1 MPSDRSLRKLL
12 LQWGL
17 LWSAII
23 MGSLLWNEHLIRHRI
38 YDFSRHEAETT
49 INKDLTFRR
58 WVTMHGGVY
67 VRPTEQTPPN
77 PWLKIPKRDVLTT
90 DGEPLT
96 LMNPAYVTRQAMSM
110 YNDSFG
116 AKGHITS
123 LHLKNPGNAPDDW
136 EREALQSFEKG
147 ASSASTVAKLGDT
160 QFYRL
165 ILPMKMEQGCL
176 KCHADTGIPLGG
188 IRGGISASIPLTPH
202 LAAAGSSIRGV
213 RTAYGGIWL
222 LGMASIVVGSVLYD
236 RQQRRR
242 EEAEERLQESALFLR
257 ESQAIANLAGWKAN
271 PETGLLRWTDEMYR
285 MLECPADYQLDHESG
300 FLFFDPADREQVK
313 RSTFAAWKNGSG
325 FSITCRM
332 ITLAGRQFWAE
343 LRCMGL
349 VENHS
354 GSYLVGTL
362 QDISAYKQTEEML
375 IAAREAAEASTR
387 TKNELLAV
395 ISHELRTPLNGV
407 IGGAQLLGMTELTDD
422 QQEYLQMVEISASN
436 ELALVNDLLD
446 LASLDASE
454 IKIATAPFALNDS
467 IMNAMLPHRTAIK
480 ERGLTLKSDISPA
493 LCRTVLGDGRR
504 LTQVVSNLI
513 NNAVKFTAQGEIS
526 LAADLLDKGEGSMI
540 LRLVVS
546 DTGIGIAPKDQHRI
560 FEPFVQADM
569 SHTRSYGGTGLGL
582 SICKKLVERMG
593 GAISLESE
601 AGKGSRF
608 TIELPFMAAA
618 PVAEP
623 VVSRISPEPAP
634 ATAITV
640 LIAEDNLINLKATTG
655 MLRKM
660 GCSVVCAADGKEAL
674 AHWMQGGVDVVLM
687 DIQMPVMD
695 GLEALQF
702 IRDKEK
708 QNGSH
713 TPVVALT
720 AHAMHD
726 DRERLLKAGFD
737 GYLAKPV
744 DVQALAAELERVR
757 GALQPSKG

>member
-23 MGSLLWNEHLIRHRI
+23 LGSLLWNEHLIRQRI

-77 PWLKIPKRDVLTT
+77 PWLKTPKRDVLTT
-90 DGEPLT
+90 DGEQLT

-202 LAAAGSSIRGV
+202 FAAAKQSIRSA
-213 RTAYGGIWL
+213 RMAYGGIWL

-257 ESQAIANLAGWKAN
+257 ESQAIANLAGWKSN
-271 PETGLLRWTDEMYR
+271 PETGVLRWTDEMYR

-300 FLFFDPADREQVK
+300 FVFFDPADREQIK
-313 RSTFAAWKNGSG
+313 RSILAAWKSGSG

-332 ITLAGRQFWAE
+332 NTLSGRQFWAE

-349 VENHS
+349 VDNHS

-362 QDISAYKQTEEML
+362 QDITAYKQTEEML

-454 IKIATAPFALNDS
+454 IKIATAPFALHDS
-467 IMNAMLPHRTAIK
+467 IINALLPHRTIIR
-480 ERGLTLKSDISPA
+480 ERGLTFRSDISPA
-493 LCRTVLGDGRR
+493 LYRTVLGDSRR

-513 NNAVKFTAQGEIS
+513 NNAIKFTPQGEIS
-526 LAADLLDKGEGSMI
+526 LKADLLERGAGSVTVRI
-540 LRLVVS
+540 VVS
-546 DTGIGIAPKDQHRI
+546 DTGIGIASKDQQRV

-582 SICKKLVERMG
+582 SICSKLVERMG
-593 GAISLESE
+593 GSISLESE
-601 AGKGSRF
+601 AGAGSRF
-608 TIELPFMAAA
+608 TIELPFVVAD

-623 VVSRISPEPAP
+623 
-634 ATAITV
+634 ATSGTAVEFTPTGSTV
-640 LIAEDNLINLKATTG
+640 LVAEDNLINLKATSG

-660 GCSVVCAADGKEAL
+660 GYTVVSAADGKEAL
-674 AHWMQGGVDVVLM
+674 AHWMQGGIDVVLM

-695 GLEALQF
+695 DIEAMQF
-702 IRDKEK
+702 IRARE
-708 QNGSH
+708 QQTGCH

-720 AHAMHD
+720 AHAMQE
-726 DRERLLKAGFD
+726 DRERLLKSGFD

-744 DVQALAAELERVR
+744 DFRALAAELERVR
-757 GALQPSKG
+757 GILQPAKG

>member
-1 MPSDRSLRKLL
+1 MPRDRSLRRLL

-23 MGSLLWNEHLIRHRI
+23 LGSLLWNEHLIRQRI

-77 PWLKIPKRDVLTT
+77 PWLKVPKRDVTT
-90 DGEPLT
+90 IEGDKLT

-123 LHLKNPGNAPDDW
+123 LHLKNPENAPDEW

-147 ASSASTVAKLGDT
+147 AASASTVTKLGDT

-176 KCHADTGIPLGG
+176 KCHADNGIPVGG

-202 LAAAGSSIRGV
+202 LAAAGQSIKGA

-222 LGMASIVVGSVLYD
+222 LGMASIFVGSVLYD

-257 ESQAIANLAGWKAN
+257 ESQAIANLAGWKSN
-271 PETGLLRWTDEMYR
+271 PETGVLRWTDEMYR
-285 MLECPADYQLDHESG
+285 MLECPADYHLDHESG
-300 FLFFDPADREQVK
+300 FVFFDPADQELVK
-313 RSTFAAWKNGSG
+313 RSILAAWKSGSG
-325 FSITCRM
+325 FGITCRM
-332 ITLAGRQFWAE
+332 NTVSGRQFWAE

-349 VENHS
+349 VDNHN

-362 QDISAYKQTEEML
+362 QDITAYKQTEEML

-407 IGGAQLLGMTELTDD
+407 LGGAQLLGMTELTED
-422 QQEYLQMVEISASN
+422 QQEYLQMVEISAGN

-446 LASLDASE
+446 MASLDASE
-454 IKIATAPFALNDS
+454 IKIVTAPFALYDS
-467 IMNAMLPHRTAIK
+467 IMNALVPHRTIIR
-480 ERGLTLKSDISPA
+480 ERGLTFRSDISPA
-493 LCRTVLGDGRR
+493 LCRTVLGDSRR

-513 NNAVKFTAQGEIS
+513 NNAIKFTPQGEIS
-526 LAADLLDKGEGSMI
+526 LKVDLLDRGTGSVTVRI
-540 LRLVVS
+540 VVS

-582 SICKKLVERMG
+582 SICNKLVERMG
-593 GAISLESE
+593 GSISLESE
-601 AGKGSRF
+601 AGAGSRF
-608 TIELPFMAAA
+608 TIELPFVAAD

-623 VVSRISPEPAP
+623 ATSGTTIEFTPAGS
-634 ATAITV
+634 TV
-640 LIAEDNLINLKATTG
+640 LVAEDNLINLKATSG

-660 GCSVVCAADGKEAL
+660 GYTVVCAADGKEAL
-674 AHWMQGGVDVVLM
+674 AHWMQGGIDVVLM

-695 GLEALQF
+695 GIEAMQF
-702 IRDKEK
+702 IRARE
-708 QNGSH
+708 QNSGCH

-720 AHAMHD
+720 AHAMQD

-757 GALQPSKG
+757 GTREPSKG